1 MVIITQ
7 LLLHSHFISDC
18 VSYLL
23 KISNFT
29 FNQNCSFRHI
39 ILNSMREGDGF
50 FAKLLV
56 KACFIVKITS
66 PAMVQPASSDFGK
79 TP

>member
-7 LLLHSHFISDC
+7 LLLHSHFISNC
-18 VSYLL
+18 LSYLL

-39 ILNSMREGDGF
+39 LNSMQEGDGF

-56 KACFIVKITS
+56 KACFSVKITS
-66 PAMVQPASSDFGK
+66 PAMVQPASSDVGK